1 MGINDI
7 AVPIKTILIVEIIGV
22 TLFFEKE
29 ENNKHNEE
37 TDIITKLEKA
47 KLNQNLHII
56 SSSDNNN
63 IPLWNTINSPP
74 PSIKYETNR
83 L

>member
-37 TDIITKLEKA
+37 TDIITRLEKA

-56 SSSDNNN
+56 FSSDNNN

>member
-37 TDIITKLEKA
+37 TDIITRLEKV

-56 SSSDNNN
+56 SSSDSNGAEIFDN
-63 IPLWNTINSPP
+63 L
-74 PSIKYETNR
+74 
-83 L
+83 

>member
-37 TDIITKLEKA
+37 TDIITRLEKA

>member
-1 MGINDI
+1 MYPVNKKGSINSKISIGINEM

-29 ENNKHNEE
+29 ENNRHKDEI
-37 TDIITKLEKA
+37 DIITKLEKI
-47 KLNQNLHII
+47 KPRKNLHTT

-63 IPLWNTINSPP
+63 IPL
-74 PSIKYETNR
+74 
-83 L
+83 